1 MSVSSQSTLC
11 CLIYDNGSELF
22 KYFFFAFS
30 QVEGSEEDVA
40 GEGGFPS
47 CFPESKT
54 RLLHS
59 LLVFPWACS
68 LQLSPVCAHLV
79 LSAALMAVI
88 DWGAWAQP
96 RLLLLLSPHVYIW
109 EPGGPD
115 HLESWPRMF
124 VLSSGPEHFL
134 SRPCIVMLSSWR
146 VRSLQLLGP
155 VVAGLPVW
163 TWLPLHPVLS
173 A

>member
-1 MSVSSQSTLC
+1 MRVFC
-11 CLIYDNGSELF
+11 IIF

-88 DWGAWAQP
+88 DWGA
-96 RLLLLLSPHVYIW
+96 
-109 EPGGPD
+109 
-115 HLESWPRMF
+115 
-124 VLSSGPEHFL
+124 
-134 SRPCIVMLSSWR
+134 
-146 VRSLQLLGP
+146 
-155 VVAGLPVW
+155 
-163 TWLPLHPVLS
+163 
-173 A
+173 

>member
-88 DWGAWAQP
+88 DWGA
-96 RLLLLLSPHVYIW
+96 
-109 EPGGPD
+109 
-115 HLESWPRMF
+115 
-124 VLSSGPEHFL
+124 
-134 SRPCIVMLSSWR
+134 
-146 VRSLQLLGP
+146 
-155 VVAGLPVW
+155 
-163 TWLPLHPVLS
+163 
-173 A
+173 